1 MELIYTFCKCN
12 RINEN
17 IWTIICISNQITLCR
32 NHRLEYI
39 SSFKLAL
46 EIFSRHLDAK
56 QPPQHCLKRFISCKR
71 PLSLLPQSYLQNII
85 TCVILITTAACRQYY
100 MNPIMIRID
109 KSAFVKMIEPLQ

>member
-1 MELIYTFCKCN
+1 MELIYTFCKCYW
-12 RINEN
+12 INEN
-17 IWTIICISNQITLCR
+17 ILEIICILNQITCR
-32 NHRLEYI
+32 NHRFEYI
-39 SSFKLAL
+39 SSFELAL

-85 TCVILITTAACRQYY
+85 TCVILITTAAACRQYY
-100 MNPIMIRID
+100 MNPIMITID

>member
-17 IWTIICISNQITLCR
+17 IWTIICISNQITL

-39 SSFKLAL
+39 SLFKLAL
-46 EIFSRHLDAK
+46 EIFSRQLDAK

-109 KSAFVKMIEPLQ
+109 KSAFVKMMETLQ